1 MAGEEKRKI
10 APADDPSWYRD
21 AVIYELHVRS
31 FYDSDGDGVGDFRGL
46 TEKLDYLQ
54 DLGVTALWILP
65 FYPSPLKDDGYDISN
80 YTAVNPAYG
89 ALSDFRL
96 FLREAH
102 RRGLR
107 VITELVLNHT
117 SDQHPWFQRA
127 RRSPPGSKWRDFYVW
142 SDTPEKYRDARI
154 IFKDFESSNWTWD
167 PLANAYYWHRFYSH
181 QPDLNFDNPEV
192 RRIMLK
198 TMQFWL
204 AMGVDGLRL
213 DAVPYLYEREGTG
226 CENLPETHKG
236 LKTIRKRV
244 DERYPNR
251 MLLAEANQWPEDAVT
266 YFGEGDECHMAF
278 HFPLMPRMFMA
289 IRMEDRYPIID
300 ILSQTPPIP
309 ANCQWALFLRNHD
322 ELTLEMVTDEERDY
336 MYRVYAD
343 DPHARI
349 NLGIRRRLYP
359 LLGKDR
365 KKFEL
370 MNALLLSLPGTPV
383 LYYGDEI
390 GMGDNIY
397 IGDRNGVRTPMQWN
411 ADRNAGFSRASSQR
425 LFLPVVID
433 PDYHYETIN
442 VEARQNNPSSM
453 LWWMKRVIALR
464 KRYKAFGRGAIE
476 FLNPENHKVLAFLR
490 TFEDEMILVVANLS
504 RFPQFV
510 ELDLSAHKGKVPVE
524 LVGKTEFPSIKESPY
539 FLTLAAHIFYW
550 FSLENPVKEAEAA
563 RTAAEGRIPVLQVK
577 GGADNLFRKDLRGS
591 LEKILPAYLRSR
603 RWFGGKA
610 RRIKWVRVLDAIA
623 LANGTP
629 RLHLLLVQAD
639 YTEGDPEVY
648 SLPVAFASGT
658 AAERMLAESPGSVI
672 AQVAE
677 GARESVLFDALQDK
691 DACRFLLDA
700 IGRRRRFRG
709 QWGDLLG
716 VPTRAFRKIRGES
729 KEAPAPVP
737 GKAEQSNS
745 SVIFG
750 DRMILKIFRR
760 VDPGIN
766 PELEIGAYLT
776 EEADFP
782 SAPPVAGSFQYSRA
796 HQEPM
801 TLGVLMGF
809 VASQGDAWQYTLD
822 NLGRFFERVM
832 TIPADTA
839 EMPGPGGLPVRAL
852 EETVPPKVGELIGP
866 YLLSARQLGE
876 RTAEFHLAMASNVG
890 NPAFAPEP
898 FTPFY
903 QRSLYQSMR
912 NLTAQTFALLQ
923 KRVRSLPD
931 SVRDQGREVLEMEP
945 RILKRF
951 QGILGRKISSMR
963 IRVHGDYHL
972 GQVLYTGKGF
982 VLIDFEGEPA
992 RSLSDRRIKR
1002 SPVRDVAGMLRSFHY
1017 ASYAPLIGGIGGSV
1031 FRSGDVA
1038 SLERWAAWWNG
1049 WVAVTFLRGYLA
1061 GARDGGFLPRT
1072 QEELS
1077 TLLDAYLLEKAI
1089 YELGYE
1095 LNNRPDWIKLPLLG
1109 ILSLMEVPE

>member
-1 MAGEEKRKI
+1 
-10 APADDPSWYRD
+10 
-21 AVIYELHVRS
+21 
-31 FYDSDGDGVGDFRGL
+31 
-46 TEKLDYLQ
+46 
-54 DLGVTALWILP
+54 
-65 FYPSPLKDDGYDISN
+65 
-80 YTAVNPAYG
+80 
-89 ALSDFRL
+89 
-96 FLREAH
+96 
-102 RRGLR
+102 
-107 VITELVLNHT
+107 
-117 SDQHPWFQRA
+117 
-127 RRSPPGSKWRDFYVW
+127 
-142 SDTPEKYRDARI
+142 
-154 IFKDFESSNWTWD
+154 
-167 PLANAYYWHRFYSH
+167 
-181 QPDLNFDNPEV
+181 
-192 RRIMLK
+192 
-198 TMQFWL
+198 
-204 AMGVDGLRL
+204 
-213 DAVPYLYEREGTG
+213 
-226 CENLPETHKG
+226 
-236 LKTIRKRV
+236 
-244 DERYPNR
+244 
-251 MLLAEANQWPEDAVT
+251 
-266 YFGEGDECHMAF
+266 
-278 HFPLMPRMFMA
+278 
-289 IRMEDRYPIID
+289 
-300 ILSQTPPIP
+300 
-309 ANCQWALFLRNHD
+309 
-322 ELTLEMVTDEERDY
+322 
-336 MYRVYAD
+336 
-343 DPHARI
+343 
-349 NLGIRRRLYP
+349 
-359 LLGKDR
+359 
-365 KKFEL
+365 
-370 MNALLLSLPGTPV
+370 
-383 LYYGDEI
+383 
-390 GMGDNIY
+390 
-397 IGDRNGVRTPMQWN
+397 
-411 ADRNAGFSRASSQR
+411 
-425 LFLPVVID
+425 
-433 PDYHYETIN
+433 
-442 VEARQNNPSSM
+442 
-453 LWWMKRVIALR
+453 
-464 KRYKAFGRGAIE
+464 
-476 FLNPENHKVLAFLR
+476 
-490 TFEDEMILVVANLS
+490 
-504 RFPQFV
+504 
-510 ELDLSAHKGKVPVE
+510 
-524 LVGKTEFPSIKESPY
+524 
-539 FLTLAAHIFYW
+539 
-550 FSLENPVKEAEAA
+550 
-563 RTAAEGRIPVLQVK
+563 
-577 GGADNLFRKDLRGS
+577 
-591 LEKILPAYLRSR
+591 
-603 RWFGGKA
+603 
-610 RRIKWVRVLDAIA
+610 
-623 LANGTP
+623 
-629 RLHLLLVQAD
+629 
-639 YTEGDPEVY
+639 
-648 SLPVAFASGT
+648 
-658 AAERMLAESPGSVI
+658 
-672 AQVAE
+672 
-677 GARESVLFDALQDK
+677 
-691 DACRFLLDA
+691 
-700 IGRRRRFRG
+700 
-709 QWGDLLG
+709 
-716 VPTRAFRKIRGES
+716 
-729 KEAPAPVP
+729 
-737 GKAEQSNS
+737 
-745 SVIFG
+745 
-750 DRMILKIFRR
+750 MILKIFRR

-876 RTAEFHLAMASNVG
+876 RTAEFHLAMASNLES
-890 NPAFAPEP
+890 PAFAPEP

-912 NLTAQTFALLQ
+912 NLTAQTLALLQ